1 MTSTTDA
8 LQGDRRIAAESPST
22 QTSKENFMAA
32 SEYLARLLRRHR
44 GLEDELAE
52 ALQHPSVGDFTLV
65 ELKRRKLRLKDQIAR
80 LTPLEAAGAPMRA

>member
-1 MTSTTDA
+1 MNSTIDA
-8 LQGDRRIAAESPST
+8 LQGDRRIAAESPSA
-22 QTSKENFMAA
+22 QTSKEDFMAA
-32 SEYLARLLRRHR
+32 SEYLARLLRLHR